1 MTAALKK
8 LAVLLW
14 LIALAPSVQAQSAD
28 WQKTWDETLAA
39 AKKEGK
45 VVVMGSPDPV
55 MRNEI
60 VPKFIA
66 RYGIPVEFIAGQ
78 SGPLA
83 ERVRIE
89 RSSGIYSVDVFMSG
103 IGTTFYTLLAEKILD
118 PIKPLMLL
126 PEVTDNSK
134 WKLGKPS
141 YIDPDGDKVMML
153 FRSVDSIVFI
163 NAEYVKP
170 EEMTAAMDLL
180 NPKWKGKIAAQDPLG
195 SGSGGDTAVNFYRQM
210 GADFLKQLY
219 IDQKVVR
226 SQDRRQ
232 LIDWVARGSNPI
244 CLTCKV
250 ETATELLKEG
260 FKLQEVFF
268 LKGMKNRVT
277 SSPFV
282 LSVANKAP
290 HPNAMRVFVNWMAG
304 KEALQIYSRANLT
317 ATLRTDEDESFL
329 NPDVIPKPGVEYVE
343 ATDPEW
349 IGEGRKDTAN
359 KMREILKSSK

>member
-1 MTAALKK
+1 MAL
-8 LAVLLW
+8 LVAMS
-14 LIALAPSVQAQSAD
+14 IAPCALAQSPD
-28 WQKTWDETLAA
+28 WQKKWDETIAA

-45 VVVMGSPDPV
+45 VVIMGSPDPV
-55 MRNEI
+55 MRKEI
-60 VPKFIA
+60 VPAFTA
-66 RYGIPVEFIAGQ
+66 RYGIPVEYIAGQ

-83 ERVRIE
+83 ERVKME

-118 PIKPLMLL
+118 PIKPLMLR
-126 PEVTDNSK
+126 PDVTDNSK
-134 WKLGKPS
+134 WKLGRPS

-153 FRSVDSIVFI
+153 FRSVDSIIFI

-170 EEMTAAMDLL
+170 EEMTAATDLL

-210 GADFLKQLY
+210 GADFVKQLY

-232 LIDWVARGSNPI
+232 LGDWLARGNNPI

-250 ETATELLKEG
+250 ETVVDLLKEG
-260 FKLQEVFF
+260 FKLKEVFD

-282 LSVANKAP
+282 LSYASKAP
-290 HPNAMRVFVNWMAG
+290 HPNAARIFANWMAG
-304 KEALQIYSRANLT
+304 KEALEIYSRDNLT
-317 ATLRTDEDESFL
+317 ATLRTDVDESFL
-329 NPDVIPKPGVEYVE
+329 NPEIIPKPGVEYVE

-349 IGEGRKDTAN
+349 IGEGRKDIAN
-359 KMREILKSSK
+359 KMRELLKANK

>member
-1 MTAALKK
+1 MKKAAV
-8 LAVLLW
+8 VLLS
-14 LIALAPSVQAQSAD
+14 LLFAPHVMAQSTD

-45 VVVMGSPDPV
+45 VVIMGSPDPV
-55 MRNEI
+55 MRKEI
-60 VPKFIA
+60 IPAFEK
-66 RYGIPVEFIAGQ
+66 RYGITLEYIAGQ

-83 ERVRIE
+83 ERVKME

-103 IGTTFYTLLAEKILD
+103 IGTTFYSLLPEKILD

-141 YIDPDGDKVMML
+141 YIDPDGDKIMML
-153 FRSVDSIVFI
+153 FRSVDSIIFI
-163 NAEYVKP
+163 NAAEVKP
-170 EEMTAAMDLL
+170 EEMTAATDLL

-195 SGSGGDTAVNFYRQM
+195 SGSGGDTGVNFYRQM
-210 GADFLKQLY
+210 GPDFVKQLY
-219 IDQKVVR
+219 IDQKVVK

-244 CLTCKV
+244 CLTCKI
-250 ETATELLKEG
+250 ETATDLLKEG

-282 LSVANKAP
+282 MSVANKAP
-290 HPNAMRVFVNWMAG
+290 HPAAMRVFANWMAG
-304 KEALQIYSRANLT
+304 QEALQIYSRANLT

-329 NPDVIPKPGVEYVE
+329 DPQIIPKKGVEYVE

-349 IGEGRKDTAN
+349 IGEGRKDMAN
-359 KMREILKSSK
+359 KMRELLKSSK